1 MAHELNLE
9 AVAKKS
15 DQLNALLFQLNAER
29 ISGQPEIESLIGLAY
44 ELSGDISV
52 WLIEENAQRDNA
64 MNNTKL
70 KESACDELIYAT
82 SILNIIINDNVMPS
96 DNMFNA
102 IESAVANIERAKG
115 HIYQLN
121 IGESHE

>member
-29 ISGQPEIESLIGLAY
+29 ISGQPEIE
-44 ELSGDISV
+44 
-52 WLIEENAQRDNA
+52 
-64 MNNTKL
+64 
-70 KESACDELIYAT
+70 
-82 SILNIIINDNVMPS
+82 
-96 DNMFNA
+96 
-102 IESAVANIERAKG
+102 RAKEY
-115 HIYQLN
+115 ISQLN

>member
-15 DQLNALLFQLNAER
+15 DQLNVLLFQLNAER

-52 WLIEENAQRDNA
+52 WLIEENAQRDNDHDKR
-64 MNNTKL
+64 N
-70 KESACDELIYAT
+70 
-82 SILNIIINDNVMPS
+82 
-96 DNMFNA
+96 
-102 IESAVANIERAKG
+102 
-115 HIYQLN
+115 
-121 IGESHE
+121 